1 MIKIALCDD
10 NNDYIENTLKPVLL
24 AAIAKSAVVADI
36 YIYNDGNELIK
47 DFEKLKGC
55 DIVILDIDMPA
66 INGKDVARKLRVLDS
81 SFFLLFVTSYK
92 SEIYSTIPYRINAFL
107 PKDMGKEDME
117 NEFIRVI
124 AEFQR
129 FKPNYEFFEVEDKG
143 EHSNIRIALDDIF
156 YFCCVNR
163 IIYLN
168 TGSKRYR
175 LYGLYGKKISKITEK
190 YLDKGFFEVCRG
202 YVVNISK
209 IKSVNHLDA
218 ELDNGETV
226 PVSRR
231 KTKELLEK
239 ITDYIASKVG

>member
-10 NNDYIENTLKPVLL
+10 NADYIENTLKPVLMS
-24 AAIAKSAVVADI
+24 AVAKSAVVAEI
-36 YIYNDGNELIK
+36 YAYNNGNELIN

-66 INGKDVARKLRVLDS
+66 INGKEVARKLRILDS
-81 SFFLLFVTSYK
+81 SFFLMFVTTYK

-107 PKDMGKEDME
+107 PKDMEKADME

-124 AEFQR
+124 GEFIH
-129 FKPNYEFFEVEDKG
+129 FKPNYELFEAEVNAERTT
-143 EHSNIRIALDDIF
+143 IRVALDDIF
-156 YFCCVNR
+156 YFSCVNR
-163 IIYLN
+163 VIYMC
-168 TGSKRYR
+168 TGSKQYR
-175 LYGLYGKKISKITEK
+175 LYEKKLSKITDR
-190 YLDKGFFEVCRG
+190 YIDKGFFEVCRG
-202 YVVNISK
+202 YIVNISK

-218 ELDNGETV
+218 ELDNGEIV
-226 PVSRR
+226 PISRR